1 MMTDSDLVKKVR
13 ECAGLQEGM
22 QDEINM
28 AHDSLLFYLEEG
40 ETLDSWY
47 VRNAFGRIKNLR
59 KKQIHPEE
67 KIEEILKNAHHN

>member
-1 MMTDSDLVKKVR
+1 MMTDAELVKKVR
-13 ECAGLQEGM
+13 ECEGLQEGM

-28 AHDSLLFYLEEG
+28 AYDSLLFYLEEG

-59 KKQIHPEE
+59 KKQIHQEE
-67 KIEEILKNAHHN
+67 KIEEILNAHHD